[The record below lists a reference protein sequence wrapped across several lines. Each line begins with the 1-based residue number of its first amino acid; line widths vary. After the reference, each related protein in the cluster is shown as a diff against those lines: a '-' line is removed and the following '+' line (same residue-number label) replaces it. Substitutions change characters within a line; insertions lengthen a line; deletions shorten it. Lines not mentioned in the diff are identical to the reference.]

1 MCLVFV
7 FVTSDAEDGVHL
19 SPKITII
26 DSYKDSPAILSSVC
40 LSIHTVASTPFL
52 QSWAP
57 GDLQCAPIQP
67 HHHRCVTMDILT
79 DLCDGF
85 PGIHTRSRIVDC
97 SACMCEV

>member
-40 LSIHTVASTPFL
+40 LSIHTVASTPIPPEL
-52 QSWAP
+52 
-57 GDLQCAPIQP
+57 G
-67 HHHRCVTMDILT
+67 
-79 DLCDGF
+79 
-85 PGIHTRSRIVDC
+85 TR
-97 SACMCEV
+97 